1 VTLRFAQRLPS
12 VLEQKKNSPA
22 PRLPVV
28 SADSD
33 GPRGYSEREMSNQPA
48 VMGPDGVARPYI
60 GGQALIEGVMMR
72 SPHAFSAV
80 VRRRNGSLVVR
91 ERPMADLRRGVRAW
105 PIVRGMMALVE
116 ALKLGSQALRFSA
129 EIYEQDLEEEDE
141 KQGAAKS
148 KAVSGTMMLSAL
160 ALPIVHLM
168 TAPPELASRQPAE
181 GSKAK
186 GLMGILS
193 IVFAIG
199 LFVALPQAF
208 AAGASS
214 LFDLNLD
221 VRSPLFQLLTSSAKL
236 MILVGYMLLIRR
248 LPEIYR
254 VFQYHGAEHK
264 SIYAYESG
272 AELTVENAR
281 RHTTL
286 HPRCGTTFIVM
297 VALVSVLVFSCL
309 GPFLPQLG
317 LGKLADNLLFF
328 GLKLPFLPLI
338 AAITFELQRV
348 LAKYCSTGP
357 LSLLLWPGFLVQKIT
372 TIEPDDQQLEVA
384 LSALLVTLR
393 VETGQAAV
401 RAADAS
407 FPSYA
412 ALAEVAPKAA

>member
-1 VTLRFAQRLPS
+1 
-12 VLEQKKNSPA
+12 
-22 PRLPVV
+22 
-28 SADSD
+28 
-33 GPRGYSEREMSNQPA
+33 M
-48 VMGPDGVARPYI
+48 RPYI
-60 GGQALIEGVMMR
+60 GGQALLEGVMMR

-80 VRRRNGSLVVR
+80 VRRRDGSLVVR

-129 EIYEQDLEEEDE
+129 DIYERDLAEEEQQE
-141 KQGAAKS
+141 AAKI
-148 KAVSGTMMLSAL
+148 KAASSTTLLSAL
-160 ALPIVHLM
+160 ALPILHLM
-168 TAPPELASRQPAE
+168 TAEPELSSRQAAE
-181 GSKAK
+181 EPK
-186 GLMGILS
+186 GKGWMGMVS
-193 IVFAIG
+193 VAFAIG

-214 LFDLNLD
+214 LFKLNLD
-221 VRSPLFQLLTSSAKL
+221 VRSPLFQLLTASAKL
-236 MILVGYMLLIRR
+236 TILVGYMLLIRR

-264 SIYAYESG
+264 SIYTYESG
-272 AELTVENAR
+272 AELTVDNAR
-281 RHTTL
+281 SRTTL

-297 VALVSVLVFSCL
+297 VALVSILVFSGL

-328 GLKLPFLPLI
+328 VLKLPFLPLI

-357 LSLLLWPGFLVQKIT
+357 LSVLLWPGFLVQKIT
-372 TIEPDDQQLEVA
+372 TIEPDDRQLEVA

-393 VETGQAAV
+393 VEKGEATV
-401 RAADAS
+401 RDADAS

-412 ALAEVAPKAA
+412 ELSTPMSPRPA

>member
-1 VTLRFAQRLPS
+1 
-12 VLEQKKNSPA
+12 
-22 PRLPVV
+22 
-28 SADSD
+28 
-33 GPRGYSEREMSNQPA
+33 MSNQPA
-48 VMGPDGVARPYI
+48 VMGPDGVTRPYI
-60 GGQALIEGVMMR
+60 GGQALLEGVMMR

-80 VRRRNGSLVVR
+80 VRRRDGSLVVR
-91 ERPMADLRRGVRAW
+91 ERPMVDLRQGVRAW

-129 EIYEQDLEEEDE
+129 EIYERDLDLEAQEEE
-141 KQGAAKS
+141 AAKAKVKS
-148 KAVSGTMMLSAL
+148 ASGTTLLSAL
-160 ALPIVHLM
+160 SLPIVHLM
-168 TAPPELASRQPAE
+168 TAEPELGAQKPAE
-181 GSKAK
+181 ESKGK

-193 IVFAIG
+193 IAFAIG

-208 AAGASS
+208 AHGASS
-214 LFDLNLD
+214 LFNLNLD
-221 VRSPLFQLLTSSAKL
+221 IRAPLFQLLTAFGKL
-236 MILVGYMLLIRR
+236 TILVGYMLLIRR

-264 SIYAYESG
+264 SIYTYESG

-281 RHTTL
+281 SRTTL

-297 VALVSVLVFSCL
+297 VALVSIAVFSCL
-309 GPFLPQLG
+309 GSFLPQTG
-317 LGKLADNLLFF
+317 LGKFGEGALFF
-328 GLKLPFLPLI
+328 VLKLPFLPLI

-393 VETGQAAV
+393 VEKGEASV
-401 RAADAS
+401 SVADAS

-412 ALAEVAPKAA
+412 ALAQVPSPLQDALA

>member
-1 VTLRFAQRLPS
+1 
-12 VLEQKKNSPA
+12 
-22 PRLPVV
+22 
-28 SADSD
+28 
-33 GPRGYSEREMSNQPA
+33 MSNQPA
-48 VMGPDGVARPYI
+48 VVGPDGVARPYI
-60 GGQALIEGVMMR
+60 GGQALLEGVMMR

-91 ERPMADLRRGVRAW
+91 ERPMADLRTGVRAW
-105 PIVRGMMALVE
+105 PIVRGMVALVE
-116 ALKLGSQALRFSA
+116 AIKLGSQALRFSA
-129 EIYEQDLEEEDE
+129 EIYERDLEDEEQE
-141 KQGAAKS
+141 EVAKA
-148 KAVSGTMMLSAL
+148 KATSGTTLLSAL
-160 ALPIVHLM
+160 ALPIVHLL
-168 TAPPELASRQPAE
+168 TAEPDLSGARPSQD
-181 GSKAK
+181 SK
-186 GLMGILS
+186 GRSLMGVLS
-193 IVFAIG
+193 VVFAVG

-221 VRSPLFQLLTSSAKL
+221 VRSPVFQLLTSSAKL
-236 MILVGYMLLIRR
+236 LILVGYMLLIRR

-272 AELTVENAR
+272 AELTVDNAR
-281 RHTTL
+281 SRTTL

-297 VALVSVLVFSCL
+297 VALVSVLIFSCL

-317 LGKLADNLLFF
+317 FGKLGDNLLFF
-328 GLKLPFLPLI
+328 AMKLPFLPLI

-348 LAKYCSTGP
+348 LSRHCSTGP

-393 VETGQAAV
+393 VEKGEAAV
-401 RAADAS
+401 RQADAS

-412 ALAEVAPKAA
+412 ALTEPVSAV

>member
-1 VTLRFAQRLPS
+1 
-12 VLEQKKNSPA
+12 
-22 PRLPVV
+22 
-28 SADSD
+28 
-33 GPRGYSEREMSNQPA
+33 MSNQPA

-60 GGQALIEGVMMR
+60 GGQALLEGVMMR

-80 VRRRNGSLVVR
+80 VRRRDGSLVVR
-91 ERPMADLRRGVRAW
+91 ERPMADLRKGVRAW

-129 EIYEQDLEEEDE
+129 EIYESDLEEDE
-141 KQGAAKS
+141 KQAAKS
-148 KAVSGTMMLSAL
+148 KAASGTALLSAL

-168 TAPPELASRQPAE
+168 TAEPELSSRQPAAE
-181 GSKAK
+181 PKGK
-186 GLMGILS
+186 GLMGIIS

-214 LFDLNLD
+214 LFNLNLD

-236 MILVGYMLLIRR
+236 LILVGYMLLIRR

-264 SIYAYESG
+264 SIYTYESG

-281 RHTTL
+281 GRTTL

-297 VALVSVLVFSCL
+297 VALVSILVFSGL

-328 GLKLPFLPLI
+328 ALKLPFLPLI

-393 VETGQAAV
+393 VETGEAAV
-401 RAADAS
+401 RGADAS
-407 FPSYA
+407 FPNYA
-412 ALAEVAPKAA
+412 ALAEVTPKAA

>member
-1 VTLRFAQRLPS
+1 V
-12 VLEQKKNSPA
+12 E
-22 PRLPVV
+22 
-28 SADSD
+28 
-33 GPRGYSEREMSNQPA
+33 EEMSNQPA

-60 GGQALIEGVMMR
+60 GGQALLEGVMMR

-80 VRRRNGSLVVR
+80 VRRRDGSLVVR
-91 ERPMADLRRGVRAW
+91 ERPMADLRKGARAW

-129 EIYEQDLEEEDE
+129 EIYERDLEETEQAE
-141 KQGAAKS
+141 AAKS
-148 KAVSGTMMLSAL
+148 KAGSGGTLLSAL

-168 TAPPELASRQPAE
+168 TAEPELPSHQPVE
-181 GSKAK
+181 EPK
-186 GLMGILS
+186 GKGWMGVLS
-193 IVFAIG
+193 VVFAIG

-214 LFDLNLD
+214 LFKLNLD
-221 VRSPLFQLLTSSAKL
+221 VRSPLFQLLTASAKL
-236 MILVGYMLLIRR
+236 TILVGYMLLIRR

-264 SIYAYESG
+264 SIYTYESG

-281 RHTTL
+281 SRTTL

-297 VALVSVLVFSCL
+297 VALVSIAVFSCL

-328 GLKLPFLPLI
+328 VLKLPFLPLI

-357 LSLLLWPGFLVQKIT
+357 LSFLLWPGFLVQKIT

-393 VETGQAAV
+393 VEKGEAAV
-401 RAADAS
+401 RQADAS

-412 ALAEVAPKAA
+412 ALQQVPSPLQDALA

>member
-1 VTLRFAQRLPS
+1 
-12 VLEQKKNSPA
+12 
-22 PRLPVV
+22 
-28 SADSD
+28 
-33 GPRGYSEREMSNQPA
+33 MSNQPA
-48 VMGPDGVARPYI
+48 VVGPDGVARPYI
-60 GGQALIEGVMMR
+60 GGQALLEGVMMR

-91 ERPMADLRRGVRAW
+91 ERPMADLRKGVRSW
-105 PIVRGMMALVE
+105 PIIRGMAALVE

-129 EIYEQDLEEEDE
+129 EIFEHDLEEEE
-141 KQGAAKS
+141 REQKAAAAKAS
-148 KAVSGTMMLSAL
+148 SITNVLSAL
-160 ALPIVHLM
+160 SLPIVHLM
-168 TAPPELASRQPAE
+168 TAEPDLSGKAPAE
-181 GSKAK
+181 EPKGK
-186 GLMGILS
+186 GLLGMLS

-214 LFDLNLD
+214 VFKLDLD
-221 VRSPLFQLLTSSAKL
+221 VRSPLFQLLTAAAKL
-236 MILVGYMLLIRR
+236 TILVGYMLLIRR

-264 SIYAYESG
+264 SIYTYESG
-272 AELTVENAR
+272 VELTVENAR
-281 RHTTL
+281 SRTTL

-297 VALVSVLVFSCL
+297 VALVSILVFSSL

-317 LGKLADNLLFF
+317 LGKLGDNVLFF
-328 GLKLPFLPLI
+328 FMKLPFLPLI

-348 LAKYCSTGP
+348 LAKHCSTGP

-393 VETGQAAV
+393 VEKGEAAA
-401 RAADAS
+401 RQADAT

-412 ALAEVAPKAA
+412 ALSEVDSPLRGALA

>member
-1 VTLRFAQRLPS
+1 
-12 VLEQKKNSPA
+12 
-22 PRLPVV
+22 
-28 SADSD
+28 
-33 GPRGYSEREMSNQPA
+33 MSNQPA

-60 GGQALIEGVMMR
+60 GGQALLEGVMMR

-80 VRRRNGSLVVR
+80 VRRRDGSLVVR
-91 ERPMADLRRGVRAW
+91 ERPMHDLRRGVRAW

-129 EIYEQDLEEEDE
+129 EIYEQDLEAEE
-141 KQGAAKS
+141 QAANAAKA
-148 KAVSGTMMLSAL
+148 KLPSGTSLLSAL
-160 ALPIVHLM
+160 SLPIIKLM
-168 TAPPELASRQPAE
+168 TAEPEVPAQAPADE
-181 GSKAK
+181 PKGK
-186 GLMGILS
+186 GLMGLVS
-193 IVFAIG
+193 VAFAIG

-214 LFDLNLD
+214 LFKLNLD
-221 VRSPLFQLLTSSAKL
+221 VRSPLFQLLTASAKL
-236 MILVGYMLLIRR
+236 VILVGYMLLIRR

-264 SIYAYESG
+264 SIYTYESG
-272 AELTVENAR
+272 AELTVDNAR
-281 RHTTL
+281 SRTTL

-297 VALVSVLVFSCL
+297 VALVSILVFSGL

-317 LGKLADNLLFF
+317 LGKLADNFLFF
-328 GLKLPFLPLI
+328 ALKLPFLPLI

-393 VETGQAAV
+393 VEQGEASV
-401 RAADAS
+401 RSADAS

-412 ALAEVAPKAA
+412 ALADAPPKAA